1 MINALR
7 LFALALLALV
17 VPAIAQAPIDIRIAL
32 VIGNS
37 AYPSSPLVNP
47 ANDALAMGE
56 ALRKLGFQVETV
68 LDADNALLKQSVSEL
83 IAKLKGRNGMAVL
96 YYAGHGVQIN
106 YDNYLIPID
115 AKIRLESD
123 IASQS
128 INANELLASLTTSS
142 HRLSVMILD
151 ACRDNPFKDKAS
163 FAGLSP
169 RDAPAGALIAYA
181 TEPGN
186 VAQDGDEK
194 SKNGLYTQ
202 YLLKELN
209 RPETSINEVFKRV
222 RFAVRR
228 ASQGQQI
235 PAYTNGLDSDYN
247 FSDGFEKIKPDLEA
261 RAKRFGIEKA
271 HWDRI
276 KTSKNP
282 EDYYDYIDL
291 YPNSGIGELAQAV
304 LERLERSKLTAQVQ
318 VGATPQNPADSRF
331 RAGDTY
337 SMRLSTSNQRGSR
350 DFVIKMA
357 EINHDVARYS
367 DVFGVGQIGESTI
380 AGAVINDGISTYDPP
395 YVLVPGGEYQVGKRW
410 TGRSIRT
417 YTNTGKKEW
426 MDYSGRVIS
435 REKITIPAGTF
446 ECYKVEIDFQLENGV
461 LQKSINWVQPEW
473 GIGLKTQFQFL
484 DNRGVL
490 QSGLRELV
498 ARQR

>member
-1 MINALR
+1 MINVLR
-7 LFALALLALV
+7 LFALVLLALV
-17 VPAIAQAPIDIRIAL
+17 VPAIAQAPIDVRIAL

-47 ANDALAMGE
+47 ANDARAMGE

-68 LDADNALLKQSVSEL
+68 LDADKARLKQSVSEL

-96 YYAGHGVQIN
+96 YYAGHGVQIK
-106 YDNYLIPID
+106 YDNYIVPVD
-115 AKIRLESD
+115 AKIKQESD
-123 IASQS
+123 IVLQS
-128 INANELLASLTTSS
+128 INANELLAALIASS

-151 ACRDNPFKDKAS
+151 ACRDNPFKDKKD

-169 RDAPAGALIAYA
+169 QDAPAGALIAYA

-202 YLLKELN
+202 HLLKELD

-228 ASQGQQI
+228 ASQGQQV
-235 PAYTNGLDSDYN
+235 PSYTNGIDRDYN
-247 FSDGFEKIKPDLEA
+247 FANGREESTPSLES
-261 RAKRFGIEKA
+261 RAQRFVIEKA

-276 KTSKNP
+276 KASKNP
-282 EDYYDYIDL
+282 EDYYDFIDH
-291 YPNSGIGELAQAV
+291 YPDSGISELAQAV
-304 LERLERSKLTAQVQ
+304 LERIERRKLVAQLQ
-318 VGATPQNPADSRF
+318 EGEAAQNPAESRF
-331 RAGDTY
+331 RIGDNYT
-337 SMRLSTSNQRGSR
+337 MRLSTSNQRASR
-350 DFVIKMA
+350 DITIKVT
-357 EINHDVARYS
+357 EVNGDTARYT
-367 DVFGVGQIGESTI
+367 DVFGAGQIGESTI

-410 TGRSIRT
+410 TGRSNRA
-417 YTNTGKKEW
+417 YNTGKKEW
-426 MDYSGRVIS
+426 MDYSARVVS
-435 REKITIPAGTF
+435 REKITVPAGTF
-446 ECYKVEIDFQLENGV
+446 DCYKVEFNFQLESGV
-461 LQKSINWVQPEW
+461 LQKSTIWVQPEW